1 MILLAGLRRR
11 VLRKIRG
18 LIVFIQFSIS
28 VAIVVF
34 FMYLFRNHTHKVI
47 KIWMKIQMFFLGIK
61 LEIEGNL
68 DESCDLILINHQS
81 MLDIIVMEHL
91 HNRNIAWVAKK
102 EITDLFFFG
111 HIIKAPR
118 MISIDREN
126 KAGLIHL
133 LSEAKDRLSKGRPI
147 AMFPEGTRSD
157 GTYIGEFK
165 AGAKMLGN
173 KFNLKVQP
181 VVMFN
186 TRNIVNSQK
195 MEAAP
200 GVVKVI
206 YLEPIVAS
214 KVTSWY
220 EDCEKNMK
228 EVFEKEYKNYV
239 S

>member
-1 MILLAGLRRR
+1 M
-11 VLRKIRG
+11 RKIRG

-34 FMYLFRNHTHKVI
+34 FMYLFRNHAHKVI
-47 KIWMKIQMFFLGIK
+47 KIWMRIQMFFLGIK

-126 KAGLIHL
+126 KAGIIHL
-133 LSEAKDRLSKGRPI
+133 LKEAKDRLDKGRPI

-157 GTYIGEFK
+157 GKSMLSFRP
-165 AGAKMLGN
+165 GAKMLAN
-173 KFNLKVQP
+173 RYNLKVQP
-181 VVMFN
+181 IVLFN
-186 TRNIVNSQK
+186 TRNIVDSK
-195 MEAAP
+195 KLLATP
-200 GVVKVI
+200 GIVKVV
-206 YLEPIVAS
+206 YLEPIQADKNTDWFEVL
-214 KVTSWY
+214 
-220 EDCEKNMK
+220 EKNMN
-228 EVFEKEYKNYV
+228 EVFNKESNNYV